1 MLGWGPC
8 AELIR
13 AIRVDLRC
21 EQSFEDEV
29 SIQWMPGGREFHAEG
44 PARVNGPETGQCL
57 RSVRSSKEGGVTGL
71 TEGQGRGKGIQGE
84 PDGDQMGRGHGPP
97 SKL

>member
-1 MLGWGPC
+1 MAAGVLGWGPC

-29 SIQWMPGGREFHAEG
+29 SIQWMPGEREFHAEG
-44 PARVNGPETGQCL
+44 PARVKAQ
-57 RSVRSSKEGGVTGL
+57 RQDSVCS
-71 TEGQGRGKGIQGE
+71 
-84 PDGDQMGRGHGPP
+84 M
-97 SKL
+97 